1 MPIFFASATGKFL
14 PGQDRDQAE
23 HDQVADHRFRFEY
36 PNQQQTPHGQP
47 NALVDVESDNTF
59 HREENTCT
67 ASETK

>member
-1 MPIFFASATGKFL
+1 MPIFFTPATDQFL
-14 PGQDRDQAE
+14 PGQNRDEAE
-23 HDQVADHRFRFEY
+23 QNQVADHCFRFKY
-36 PNQQQTPHGQP
+36 PNQQQTPHGQA